1 MYRENM
7 TILILDASVTVQIK
21 IRDLLQELDSENLD
35 IKCFEDGSEALD
47 YVKENKV
54 DLVFSAIETVGLDGI
69 SFVDILLRDKPK
81 LVSKLFIVT
90 SQKNNEN
97 IKDLKGV
104 GAKRFIKKP
113 IDEVYFKHF
122 VVPEINKML
131 K

>member
-1 MYRENM
+1 M

-35 IKCFEDGSEALD
+35 IKCFEDGSEALA
-47 YVKENKV
+47 YVKENEV

-69 SFVDILLRDKPK
+69 SFADMLLRDKPK

-90 SQKNNEN
+90 SQKNNEQVED
-97 IKDLKGV
+97 IKGV
-104 GAKRFIKKP
+104 GAKRFIRKP
-113 IDEVYFKHF
+113 INEEHFKHF
-122 VVPEINKML
+122 VVPEINKIL

>member
-1 MYRENM
+1 M

-35 IKCFEDGSEALD
+35 IKCFEDGSEALE
-47 YVKENKV
+47 YVKENEV

-90 SQKNNEN
+90 SQQKNEQVED
-97 IKDLKGV
+97 IKGV
-104 GAKRFIKKP
+104 GAKRFIRKP
-113 IDEVYFKHF
+113 INEEYFKHF
-122 VVPEINKML
+122 VLPEINKIL